1 MLLEDGL
8 LLVAVTVFFLFI
20 MKMATPATRIRA
32 TDAPTAMPTIAPT
45 PRPSSE
51 SVFAF
56 AGTTAGGGGGDA
68 AIAPEP
74 EVGAPILVTMVSV
87 MAMVGVDSIVAAAE
101 GSDIAVAMVVL
112 AAAAVFALSYPML
125 MVSTTLPASALMST
139 FPGATF
145 ISRATFSSMA
155 VSTVVLNEVSSP
167 ATVIEAMT

>member
-1 MLLEDGL
+1 M
-8 LLVAVTVFFLFI
+8 
-20 MKMATPATRIRA
+20 
-32 TDAPTAMPTIAPT
+32 
-45 PRPSSE
+45 
-51 SVFAF
+51 
-56 AGTTAGGGGGDA
+56 
-68 AIAPEP
+68 
-74 EVGAPILVTMVSV
+74 VTMVSV
-87 MAMVGVDSIVAAAE
+87 MGMVGVDSIVAAAE

-167 ATVIEAMT
+167 